1 VRPEN
6 VDESV
11 CRVSRNN
18 DEEGIVFLLL
28 EEDGNH
34 GEKDAAE
41 RWQDICSGLVYPS
54 PIKRH

>member
-1 VRPEN
+1 
-6 VDESV
+6 
-11 CRVSRNN
+11 VSCSSDR
-18 DEEGIVFLLL
+18 EKLVFPLL

-41 RWQDICSGLVYPS
+41 RWQDICSGLVSLS